1 MPRHSQSKVNNH
13 IETEA
18 VTRAAHPSSVVVV
31 PGTKRNASA
40 LSAAAPAMPNT
51 EVQTTESGDQPPPR
65 LPPKLKESERM
76 MHVQRWVNHLS
87 WNGDGTSGQT
97 KWNYWYRHIDEDREL
112 TPPPSR
118 TYLSRLPF
126 TPEEQKIMARFFTP
140 NSEYRHPQAAG
151 AAPNTYPS
159 NQLSYHHQ
167 RTNALHQAAAATNQH
182 LQMSA
187 QQQQQ
192 RQAAAAAAVV
202 TGNPVPGNN
211 LDLDRCGSN
220 PKPTA
225 VRRLEP
231 EPTGGSRFFAE
242 WETRL
247 ISHLFQDYFPG
258 RPEPMGN
265 AGALPSLN
273 EVRSRIASSRLKETR
288 TAMAVRAKIKRM
300 QSSGTWI
307 EYP

>member
-1 MPRHSQSKVNNH
+1 
-13 IETEA
+13 
-18 VTRAAHPSSVVVV
+18 
-31 PGTKRNASA
+31 
-40 LSAAAPAMPNT
+40 
-51 EVQTTESGDQPPPR
+51 
-65 LPPKLKESERM
+65 

-126 TPEEQKIMARFFTP
+126 TPEEQQIMARFFTQ
-140 NSEYRHPQAAG
+140 NSDHRHPPVAGAAGG

-192 RQAAAAAAVV
+192 RQAAAAAAAAVAAAAVV
-202 TGNPVPGNN
+202 GGNPGPGNN
-211 LDLDRCGSN
+211 LDLDRCGPN
-220 PKPTA
+220 AKPTA
-225 VRRLEP
+225 ARRLDP

-258 RPEPMGN
+258 RPEPMRN

>member
-1 MPRHSQSKVNNH
+1 
-13 IETEA
+13 
-18 VTRAAHPSSVVVV
+18 
-31 PGTKRNASA
+31 
-40 LSAAAPAMPNT
+40 
-51 EVQTTESGDQPPPR
+51 
-65 LPPKLKESERM
+65 M

-87 WNGDGTSGQT
+87 WSGDGTSGQT
-97 KWNYWYRHIDEDREL
+97 KWHYWYRHIDEDREL

-126 TPEEQKIMARFFTP
+126 TPEEQQTMLRFFTP
-140 NSEYRHPQAAG
+140 NTDYRHPQAGAGG

-159 NQLSYHHQ
+159 NQLSFHNQ
-167 RTNALHQAAAATNQH
+167 RTNALHQAAAAANQH

-192 RQAAAAAAVV
+192 RQAAAAAAAAG
-202 TGNPVPGNN
+202 TGNPNAVPGNT
-211 LDLDRCGSN
+211 LELDRCGPNTKSSV
-220 PKPTA
+220 P
-225 VRRLEP
+225 RRLDV
-231 EPTGGSRFFAE
+231 EPTSGSRLFAE

-265 AGALPSLN
+265 TGVLPSLN